1 MPRFVFYKLKYEYM
15 KHYLIPA
22 ITVALMTGCIS
33 TSLTP
38 PPSDFVSKV
47 PAEVNE
53 SMKEWN
59 HVEPIPFHGGRGG
72 YTSFHYDENTAL
84 LTIIQK
90 LKGSRWEWGVSKS
103 ESRNDLLNIA
113 CNNFKE
119 ALDSGVGIRE
129 WMVGNK
135 GFVSD
140 IVTSE
145 SCNDYQSKNNG

>member
-1 MPRFVFYKLKYEYM
+1 M

-38 PPSDFVSKV
+38 PPSDFVGKV

-53 SMKEWN
+53 SMKELN
-59 HVEPIPFHGGRGG
+59 HLEPIPFHGGRGG

-84 LTIIQK
+84 LTIVRK
-90 LKGSRWEWGVSKS
+90 LKGNRWEWGVSKS
-103 ESRNDLLNIA
+103 ESKEALLDIA
-113 CNNFKE
+113 CNNFKDE
-119 ALDSGVGIRE
+119 LDSGVGIRE
-129 WMVGNK
+129 WRVGNK